1 MLLPPHLFCVF
12 RYIRPRAAYAVCEE
26 AGKTAR
32 AACFS
37 RAAPLVY
44 PHPPANAVF
53 CFTRPCFRIRF
64 TCAVARGSKGGE
76 ERKGPLLSDVL
87 FYSDKAA
94 HR

>member
-1 MLLPPHLFCVF
+1 MLLPPHLFVF
-12 RYIRPRAAYAVCEE
+12 FGTSALAPHIPFAKKRV
-26 AGKTAR
+26 KTAR

-44 PHPPANAVF
+44 PHPPANAAF
-53 CFTRPCFRIRF
+53 CSAHPCFRIRF

-87 FYSDKAA
+87 F
-94 HR
+94 